1 MLPHAPADA
10 ACPSRASHE
19 IIERDHPNL
28 PPPAAEHVVVLKHP
42 CSVHVITIL
51 PSTRPCYALQ
61 VTASARRS
69 VHSQSDALGALSG
82 SPSPPY

>member
-1 MLPHAPADA
+1 MLPQTLHAPHAPHTR
-10 ACPSRASHE
+10 SSNE
-19 IIERDHPNL
+19 IIRTCL
-28 PPPAAEHVVVLKHP
+28 PPAAEHVVVLKHP